1 MSTLLLN
8 WSLKSSQAF
17 LRNHQDFPLNIYFYK
32 LITRGM
38 FYNVYI
44 SLYKIYDNSNNINI
58 YNVVR
63 RENINLTQHYF
74 YKRPAFYTTQ

>member
-1 MSTLLLN
+1 MSALLLH

-17 LRNHQDFPLNIYFYK
+17 IRNHQDFPCQLLLNIYFYK

-58 YNVVR
+58 YNVVKK
-63 RENINLTQHYF
+63 IHWVADL
-74 YKRPAFYTTQ
+74 

>member
-1 MSTLLLN
+1 MSALLLN

-17 LRNHQDFPLNIYFYK
+17 VRNHQDFPCQLPLNIYFYK
-32 LITRGM
+32 LGC

-58 YNVVR
+58 YNAVR
-63 RENINLTQHYF
+63 RENINWTQHY
-74 YKRPAFYTTQ
+74 YSCI